1 MGTEI
6 QDTILVSV
14 DFTNGKDLSVM
25 VVGRKRPNQ
34 TVEIINALQGKET
47 VQTRQTLNKVVRT
60 CVERKHYRIFESLS
74 KRKRL
79 CDN

>member
-1 MGTEI
+1 MEKEI

-34 TVEIINALQGKET
+34 TVEIINALQGKEAEDLYSKLVT
-47 VQTRQTLNKVVRT
+47 PVKKV
-60 CVERKHYRIFESLS
+60 
-74 KRKRL
+74 
-79 CDN
+79 

>member
-1 MGTEI
+1 MGKEI

-34 TVEIINALQGKET
+34 AVEIINALQGKEAEDLYSKLVT
-47 VQTRQTLNKVVRT
+47 PVKKV
-60 CVERKHYRIFESLS
+60 
-74 KRKRL
+74 
-79 CDN
+79 